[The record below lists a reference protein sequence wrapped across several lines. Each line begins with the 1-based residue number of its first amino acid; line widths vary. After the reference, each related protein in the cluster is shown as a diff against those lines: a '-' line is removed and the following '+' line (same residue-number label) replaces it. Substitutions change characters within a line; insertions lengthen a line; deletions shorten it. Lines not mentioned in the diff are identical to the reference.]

1 MLKVSTLVGLEGAA
15 VHLKGSGGRYH
26 PGHGGLTPRV
36 PLGGPEPAAGTSRCL
51 LLESVAGVVTVPH
64 GWGRGWAG
72 LGRESGQVGG
82 VGKNFLFQFC
92 EECHL

>member
-1 MLKVSTLVGLEGAA
+1 M
-15 VHLKGSGGRYH
+15 HLKGSGGRYH

-72 LGRESGQVGG
+72 LGRGRAGGRGGGSGCG
-82 VGKNFLFQFC
+82 VGSRVRT
-92 EECHL
+92 HLYSWRRLGRSSVLRK